1 MESMRIFIACADT
14 RLRVALILLLDHQPG
29 MFVVGISDRLTG
41 LLAQLKASEPD
52 VLLLDW
58 ELPVQKMADLL
69 TDMQDL
75 ELPPKTII
83 LSISPR
89 EKETIMAAGADYFI
103 TKDAPPDELLPIL
116 NDIRLSK
123 SAPGPS

>member
-1 MESMRIFIACADT
+1 MGWMRIFIACGNEKL
-14 RLRVALILLLDHQPG
+14 RLALH
-29 MFVVGISDRLTG
+29 MFVDRQSGMAVVGLSDRLTG

-58 ELPVQKMADLL
+58 EIPVQSIVDLL
-69 TDMQDL
+69 TDLHDL
-75 ELPPKTII
+75 ERPPKTIV
-83 LSISPR
+83 LSIR
-89 EKETIMAAGADYFI
+89 TGEKKTIMAAGADYFI
-103 TKDAPPDELLPIL
+103 SKDAPPDELLPIL